1 MREKKL
7 YNVVS
12 FSGGKDSTAMLLK
25 MLEKGMQVDCIL
37 FCDTGLEF
45 PEMYKHIE
53 KVGLDMG
60 IPVTTVK
67 ADATF
72 EYLMLEGVKKR
83 KEDSLIV
90 QKYGADIRGYGW
102 PGPKLRWCTKMLK
115 DIPRER
121 YLSRLREEYEVIE
134 YVGLAADEGYRM
146 ERRQNRRECCR
157 HPLMEW
163 GMTEADCLAYCYEK
177 GYDWG
182 GLYRHFKRVSCWC
195 CPLQSLDELRQ
206 LYKYFPSLWQRLRE
220 WDGRTWRGFRK
231 DYNVREL
238 EVRFDFEDEC
248 REKGMPLKGK
258 AFFFNFR
265 KRLEEMDMDNR
276 MQMVDIGK
284 LVPYVNNARTHS
296 TAQIS
301 KLRASIRE
309 FGFINP
315 VLIDGDYGIIAG
327 HGRVVAAQE
336 EGLAEV
342 PCVLVDHLTEAQKK
356 AYILADNRYAQDAG
370 WDEEMLRIEIEGL
383 QGMDFDVSLT
393 GFRDDEITDLFALK
407 DDGVDDP
414 TGNNKE
420 FGEEEFGDEEFE
432 HECPRCGFHF
442 NGSGRNSGGVS
453 READDD
459 GEE

>member
-1 MREKKL
+1 MKKI
-7 YNVVS
+7 YSVVS

-25 MLEKGMQVDCIL
+25 MVEKGMQVDCIL

-45 PEMYKHIE
+45 PEMYAHIA
-53 KVGLDMG
+53 KVGRDVGM
-60 IPVTTVK
+60 PVTTVK
-67 ADATF
+67 ADVTF
-72 EYLMLEGVKKR
+72 EHLMLEGVKKR

-90 QKYGADIRGYGW
+90 RKYGADIRGYGW

-115 DIPRER
+115 DIPREK
-121 YLSRLREEYEVIE
+121 YLSRLRKEYEVIE

-146 ERRQNRRECCR
+146 QRRQNRRECCR

-206 LYKYFPSLWQRLRE
+206 LYKHFPSLWRQLGE
-220 WDGRTWRGFRK
+220 WDGRTWRNFRK
-231 DYNVREL
+231 DYSVREL
-238 EVRFDFEDEC
+238 EARFDFEDEC
-248 REKGMPLKGK
+248 REKGMPVRGK

-265 KRLEEMDMDNR
+265 KRLEEMYMDSKL
-276 MQMVDIGK
+276 QMVGITK

-296 TAQIS
+296 AAQIS

-315 VLIDGDYGIIAG
+315 VIIDGNYGIIAG

-336 EGLAEV
+336 EGLSEV

-383 QGMDFDVSLT
+383 QAEDFDVSLT
-393 GFRDDEITDLFALK
+393 GFREDEITDLFALK
-407 DDGVDDP
+407 DDGPADAD
-414 TGNNKE
+414 GNNKE
-420 FGEEEFGDEEFE
+420 FGEEEFGNEEFE
-432 HECPRCGFHF
+432 HECPRCGFRF
-442 NGSGRNSGGVS
+442 N
-453 READDD
+453 
-459 GEE
+459 

>member
-1 MREKKL
+1 MSR
-7 YNVVS
+7 YTIASVS
-12 FSGGKDSTAMLLK
+12 CGKDSIVIPY
-25 MLEKGMQVDCIL
+25 ECIRRNL
-37 FCDTGLEF
+37 RLDEVIMYDTGMEF
-45 PEMYKHIE
+45 QAIYNEWAALVKLLDKNGIKHTVLHPEYSFCWQMFE
-53 KVGLDMG
+53 RPVNVGKENEHLGYSWCGGTCRWGTADKRTILGKYAEDRDAIVLVG
-60 IPVTTVK
+60 I
-67 ADATF
+67 
-72 EYLMLEGVKKR
+72 
-83 KEDSLIV
+83 
-90 QKYGADIRGYGW
+90 
-102 PGPKLRWCTKMLK
+102 
-115 DIPRER
+115 
-121 YLSRLREEYEVIE
+121 
-134 YVGLAADEGYRM
+134 AADEP
-146 ERRQNRRECCR
+146 ERQEKEFKPYKRF
-157 HPLMEW
+157 PLIEW
-163 GMTEADCLAYCYEK
+163 KMTEADCLAYCYEK

-206 LYKYFPSLWQRLRE
+206 LYKYFPSLWQKLRE

-248 REKGMPLKGK
+248 REKGMPIKGK

-296 TAQIS
+296 AAQIS

-315 VLIDGDYGIIAG
+315 VIIDGDYGIIAG

-442 NGSGRNSGGVS
+442 NGSGRNSSGVG
-453 READDD
+453 READND